1 MARHAPARPR
11 AVLRRASALLLVL
24 ILLLGA
30 APAAPA
36 GAEGPPR
43 VLPQLLDEATARPEE
58 TFRVIVGRAGRG
70 DDGAADR
77 FVASRGHRKVKE
89 VAGGGFVA
97 EVAGRDVA
105 ALGHHPAVRWVTLDA
120 AMAPTA
126 TVDSSK
132 LATVYPQTVNAT
144 QLWNAG
150 YAGKGVAV
158 AVVDT
163 GMPNAADF
171 HGLNG
176 DGSLSRIT
184 AAAKFNAN
192 AKDTGDNHGH
202 GTLVGGIVAGNSWW
216 RTKAAG
222 QGKYIGVAPEANL
235 VDVKVSD
242 DAGQAYL
249 SDVINGI
256 EWVIA
261 NRQTYNIRVLNLSLV
276 STVAESAA
284 TSYLDAA
291 VERAWL
297 NGIFVVVAAGNLGP
311 NTALYPPAN
320 DPFVVTVGASDPAGT
335 TGRLDDG
342 MAPWSSYGTT
352 QDGYAKPDVVAPGR
366 HVASVLAASN
376 SVLGR
381 SFSGRI
387 VDTNYIWMSG
397 TSTAAPVVAGV
408 AALAFQK
415 NPNLTN
421 DALKWL
427 LASTATKLGGATP
440 LPGQGAGLVDA
451 AAVLNYGGAPGVANN
466 GLPISRQLTGP
477 GGATTYTTSSWSSSS
492 WSTSSWSTSSWT
504 TSSWTTTSWTSTT
517 PTLAPWT
524 YVGVE

>member
-1 MARHAPARPR
+1 
-11 AVLRRASALLLVL
+11 LLVL
-24 ILLLGA
+24 LLLLGA
-30 APAAPA
+30 APAVPA
-36 GAEGPPR
+36 WAEGPPR
-43 VLPQLLDEATARPEE
+43 VIPQLLDDATAQPEA
-58 TFRVIVGRAGRG
+58 TFRVIVGRLGHG
-70 DDGAADR
+70 DGDAADR
-77 FVASRGHRKVKE
+77 FVTNRGHRKIKE

-97 EVAGRDVA
+97 EVAGRDIA
-105 ALGHHPAVRWVTLDA
+105 ELGRHPAVRWVTLDA
-120 AMAPTA
+120 AMAPT
-126 TVDSSK
+126 TTIDSSK
-132 LATVYPQTVNAT
+132 LATVYNQTVNAT

-150 YAGKGVAV
+150 YTGKGVAV

-171 HGLNG
+171 HGLNS

-184 AAAKFNAN
+184 AAAKFNAS
-192 AKDTGDNHGH
+192 ARDTGDGHGH

-216 RTKAAG
+216 RTKGAG

-235 VDVKVSD
+235 VNVKVSD

-261 NRQTYNIRVLNLSLV
+261 NRQTYNIRVLNLSLL
-276 STVAESAA
+276 STVAESAT
-284 TSYLDAA
+284 TSFLDAA

-297 NGIFVVVAAGNLGP
+297 NGILVVVAAGNGGA

-320 DPFVVTVGASDPAGT
+320 DPFVVTVGAADPVGT
-335 TGRLDDG
+335 TGRTDDG

-366 HVASVLAASN
+366 HMTSIMAASN
-376 SVLGR
+376 TVLGR
-381 SFSGRI
+381 SFSGRV

-397 TSTAAPVVAGV
+397 TSTAAPVVAAV

-427 LASTATKLGGATP
+427 LANTATQLGGAAP

-451 AAVLNYGGAPGVANN
+451 AAVVNYSGTPGVANG
-466 GLPISRQLTGP
+466 GLPISQQLTGP
-477 GGATTYTTSSWSSSS
+477 NGATTYTTSSWSTSS

-504 TSSWTTTSWTSTT
+504 TTSWTTTSWTSTT